1 MGFIA
6 ASIGSGL
13 VYSVQLYRNSQ
24 SMDILMPQ
32 LDTACNVIRK
42 VARQS
47 ESMDVINSKLVFSQ
61 PENKLYINNELLL
74 SNVLY
79 FSISEEKAFSFATS
93 NQVVRHITL
102 QLDITGNQ
110 HSLSFDVCPQ

>member
-13 VYSVQLYRNSQ
+13 VYSVQLYRNTQ
-24 SMDILMPQ
+24 SMDLLMPQ

-47 ESMDVINSKLVFSQ
+47 ESMDVINSKFIFSQ
-61 PENKLYINNELLL
+61 TENKLFINNELLL
-74 SNVLY
+74 ANVSF
-79 FSISEEKAFSFATS
+79 FSISEEKAFSFAD
-93 NQVVRHITL
+93 QIVRHITL
-102 QLDITGNQ
+102 NLDIAGNQ
-110 HSLSFDVCPQ
+110 RSLSFDVCPQ